1 MSFFSRAA
9 GALFKLVAENVK
21 RFTLG
26 FLSGAACYAL
36 LLGAMAYSL
45 LRNES
50 PWQTYVAGVLVAV
63 GAILAGVVTGA
74 RVAATQTL
82 RDWVDS
88 TGAGPML
95 SKVIFKQ
102 ALGVS
107 EKRPEGSKQV
117 AAELEGMTVGQ
128 AKAKLVE
135 KLSELF
141 HSDAL
146 DRWLPSQGRWVAKKL
161 TSTAGWLVVRSLVA
175 RVPGADDD
183 HASLDLLALRDRVSD
198 GLTDKAVSL
207 VLGRATALSW
217 AVILAAGV
225 VCLAATVVL
234 RYVA

>member
-102 ALGVS
+102 ALGSHQGFDRELRAKCV
-107 EKRPEGSKQV
+107 KIKATKAGGCRFQ
-117 AAELEGMTVGQ
+117 ELEAQLMANPAIAFQT
-128 AKAKLVE
+128 
-135 KLSELF
+135 
-141 HSDAL
+141 
-146 DRWLPSQGRWVAKKL
+146 
-161 TSTAGWLVVRSLVA
+161 
-175 RVPGADDD
+175 
-183 HASLDLLALRDRVSD
+183 
-198 GLTDKAVSL
+198 
-207 VLGRATALSW
+207 
-217 AVILAAGV
+217 
-225 VCLAATVVL
+225 L
-234 RYVA
+234 RYVGIGLRKAFTLNCTRWFHAATRFASLVFSIQKSSSPTSEAALLAALLGR